1 MERDPFEASVRAT
14 LSLVYR
20 LIKFSRHRFAKN
32 SPFSFHEG
40 GGGVGGGGGGGGEEG
55 ARREGRE
62 TRVSAIKAE
71 H

>member
-40 GGGVGGGGGGGGEEG
+40 GGGVGEAEAEVAVKRGRGEKGGKLVCP
-55 ARREGRE
+55 R
-62 TRVSAIKAE
+62 
-71 H
+71 

>member
-40 GGGVGGGGGGGGEEG
+40 GGGGEAEAEVAVKRGRGEKGGKLVCP
-55 ARREGRE
+55 R
-62 TRVSAIKAE
+62 
-71 H
+71 